1 MYKAVIFDL
10 DGTLLNTLNTISY
23 FANKALNNFGFA
35 SFPQEDYKYMVGN
48 GAKILVERMLTRHN
62 AFNEDTFNKVYNE
75 YTSLYDRDFTY
86 KTVPYEGI
94 MQLTQFLKE
103 NNFILGIV
111 SNKPIYPTVQVVN
124 EIFGENFFNEVL
136 GQREGIPIKP
146 DPVSVLEILN
156 KYNIKPEE
164 CIYVGDTGVDMLTG
178 KNTGAFT
185 VGVTWGF
192 RSEEELLENG
202 ADLIINSPKE
212 LSDFLCV

>member
-1 MYKAVIFDL
+1 M
-10 DGTLLNTLNTISY
+10 
-23 FANKALNNFGFA
+23 
-35 SFPQEDYKYMVGN
+35 
-48 GAKILVERMLTRHN
+48 
-62 AFNEDTFNKVYNE
+62 
-75 YTSLYDRDFTY
+75 
-86 KTVPYEGI
+86 
-94 MQLTQFLKE
+94 
-103 NNFILGIV
+103 GIV